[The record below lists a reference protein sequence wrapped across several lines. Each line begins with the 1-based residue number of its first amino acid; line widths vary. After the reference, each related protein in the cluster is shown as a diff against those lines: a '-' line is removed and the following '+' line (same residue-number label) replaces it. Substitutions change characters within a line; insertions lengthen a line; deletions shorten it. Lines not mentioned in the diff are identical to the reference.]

1 MKGLFII
8 ALVLLISSIQ
18 SKLYQVVTF
27 IAPGA
32 RYHINDL
39 YDAKEY
45 QKQWGE
51 ITPVGLRQQ

>member
-8 ALVLLISSIQ
+8 LCLLLAAGIN
-18 SKLYQVVTF
+18 SKLYQVVAV

-32 RYHINDL
+32 RYHLNDL
-39 YDAKEY
+39 YDAKDY
-45 QKQWGE
+45 QNFWGE